1 MKNKIKISEYCKKIR
16 LDTGLSVYAF
26 AQSRGVSHAY
36 IRDVEAGKKDKPSLL
51 ILSRLIN
58 TYDLTND
65 ELVNLDFDPWFIDE
79 LSNVQDLFSPIGSIR
94 EKSFNRLLN
103 NYIDCELIPRGYVIK
118 STVPLK
124 NNRSKKSI
132 NVNRDLVVSPAFDA
146 EGATPEGDAFLLY
159 VLSSASTSTKE
170 DVYYDYIFTQIA
182 KFVLSVI
189 KSDYICKSDK
199 NVEIIFL
206 SSSAIAHR
214 LSESIINDPKGII
227 TLKQIRIRTVYF
239 DNRKGK
245 KNNRRTE

>member
-1 MKNKIKISEYCKKIR
+1 MNKKIKISEYCKKIR
-16 LDTGLSVYAF
+16 LDTELSVNAF

-51 ILSRLIN
+51 ILSRLISI
-58 TYDLTND
+58 YGLTND

-94 EKSFNRLLN
+94 EKSYNRLVK
-103 NYIDCELIPRGYVIK
+103 NYIYYELIPKGYVIK

-124 NNRSKKSI
+124 NNKSKKSI

-146 EGATPEGDAFLLY
+146 EGVTPEGDIFLLY

-182 KFVLSVI
+182 KFILSVI
-189 KSDYICKSDK
+189 KSDFICKSEE
-199 NVEIIFL
+199 NIEIIFL

-214 LSESIINDPKGII
+214 LSESIISDPKGII
-227 TLKQIRIRTVYF
+227 TLKRIRIKTAYF
-239 DNRKGK
+239 DNRRGK
-245 KNNRRTE
+245 K